1 MEPEIT
7 NEEQVVT
14 PVVEEEVAAV
24 EATDAPA
31 EELAEEV
38 EAVETP
44 AE

>member
-7 NEEQVVT
+7 NEEVVT
-14 PVVEEEVAAV
+14 PEVTEEEVAAV

-31 EELAEEV
+31 EEVAEEV
-38 EAVETP
+38 I